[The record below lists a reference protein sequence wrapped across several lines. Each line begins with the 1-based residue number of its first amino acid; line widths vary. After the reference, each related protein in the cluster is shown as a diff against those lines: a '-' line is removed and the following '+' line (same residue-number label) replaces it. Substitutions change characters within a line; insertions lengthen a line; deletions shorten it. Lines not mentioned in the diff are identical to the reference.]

1 MPTSKKYRSK
11 GVREAAKKIFASALK
26 AVAPYSAVKAA
37 MKVIPGGTLIA
48 GTSAPKLRVNLRKY
62 KNVFVIG
69 AGKAAPEMA
78 RAAEEVLGRRLT
90 SGVVVTKYG
99 HAPEGYEGPGQISP
113 GIVGPG
119 FAGGGPGVS
128 VGGLL
133 KRVGVIESAHPVPD
147 KNSLRGASEV
157 LKIAARATHG
167 DLVVC
172 LISGGA
178 SALVT
183 APVEGVTLSDLRGVT
198 SLLLKSGADIREL
211 NAVRKHLSVV
221 KGGLLAARALPADVL
236 SLIVSDVV
244 GDDPSTI
251 ASGPTAP
258 DPTTFADAAGVLKKY
273 DLEKSVPQAVLKR
286 LRGGAAHKE
295 TPKPGS
301 AVFKNVRN
309 LVIASNTAALRAA
322 KTRAKSLG
330 FNPVILTSSMEGPA
344 REAARFLCAIVKE
357 VKKSNNPVKR
367 PACILAGGETT
378 VRVTGAGSGGR
389 CQELALAAALELK
402 GTEGV
407 TLLSASTDGADGDT
421 DAAGAFAS
429 DLTVKRAEAK
439 GLDPRYYLKNNDSHT
454 FFGAL
459 GDLLVTGPTGT
470 NVMDIVVAIVE

>member
-1 MPTSKKYRSK
+1 MSTSKKNRS
-11 GVREAAKKIFASALK
+11 GGAREAAKKIFTSALK
-26 AVAPYSAVKAA
+26 AVAPYNAVKAA

-90 SGVVVTKYG
+90 CGVVVTKYG
-99 HAPEGYEGPGQISP
+99 HAPEGFEGAGPIGPGGLARPARS
-113 GIVGPG
+113 GPG
-119 FAGGGPGVS
+119 APGTD
-128 VGGLL
+128 
-133 KRVGVIESAHPVPD
+133 RVGVIEAAHPVPD
-147 KNSLRGASEV
+147 RNSLKGASEILRV
-157 LKIAARATHG
+157 VARATHG

-183 APVEGVTLSDLRGVT
+183 APTEGVTLSDLRAVT

-221 KGGLLAARALPADVL
+221 KGGQLAARALPADVL
-236 SLIVSDVV
+236 TLIVSDVV

-273 DLEKSVPQAVLKR
+273 GLEKNVPHAVLKR
-286 LRGGAAHKE
+286 LRSGTAHSE

-322 KTRAKSLG
+322 KTRAKALG
-330 FNPVILTSSMEGPA
+330 FNPVVLTSSMEGPA
-344 REAARFLCAIVKE
+344 SEAARFLSSVAKE

-378 VRVTGAGSGGR
+378 VRVTGGGSGGR
-389 CQELALAAALELK
+389 CQELALAAAMELK
-402 GTEGV
+402 GIEWV

-421 DAAGAFAS
+421 DSAGAYVDS
-429 DLTVKRAEAK
+429 TTIKRAEAK
-439 GLDPRYYLKNNDSHT
+439 GLDPTYYLKNNDSNT